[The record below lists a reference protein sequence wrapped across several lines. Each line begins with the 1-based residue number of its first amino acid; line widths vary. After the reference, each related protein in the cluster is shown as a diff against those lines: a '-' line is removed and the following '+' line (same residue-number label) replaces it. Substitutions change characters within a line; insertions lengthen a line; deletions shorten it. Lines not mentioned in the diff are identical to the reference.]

1 VKTYDEGKA
10 ASIRRLLDLADMAE
24 LLARGERDPRKY
36 SKLKREAATLRNHAL
51 REQRKM
57 MERQNNG

>member
-1 VKTYDEGKA
+1 MTYDEHKA
-10 ASIRRLLDLADMAE
+10 GHIRRLLGLADMAE
-24 LLARGERDPRKY
+24 LLARGERDPQKY
-36 SKLKREAATLRNHAL
+36 SKLKREAATLRNRAL

>member
-1 VKTYDEGKA
+1 MTYDDHKA
-10 ASIRRLLDLADMAE
+10 AGIRRLLGLADMAE
-24 LLARGERDPRKY
+24 LLARGERDPQKY
-36 SKLKREAATLRNHAL
+36 SKLKREAATLRKRAL